1 MIENCLIVFYYFK
14 ERVERELDLLVNK
27 DRFFS
32 MVRNVSSII
41 QYDLTRSSFVQV
53 TDSGQLNSIPIESA
67 R

>member
-32 MVRNVSSII
+32 KVRNVSSNI
-41 QYDLTRSSFVQV
+41 QYDLTRSSFVQRI
-53 TDSGQLNSIPIESA
+53 LAN
-67 R
+67 